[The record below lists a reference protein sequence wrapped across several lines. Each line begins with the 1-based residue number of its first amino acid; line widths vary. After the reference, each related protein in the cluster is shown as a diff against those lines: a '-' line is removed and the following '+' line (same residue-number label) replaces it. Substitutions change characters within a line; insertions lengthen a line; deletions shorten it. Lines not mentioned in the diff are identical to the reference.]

1 MRNQFRLLREFAQ
14 AKQGA
19 FALIYALALL
29 PVLAAVGLAIDYRN
43 AQAAQSEL
51 RDALDSALLSATRTY
66 AVNTFEDEDVRQQ
79 LAENAGRAIFEQNLA
94 DATIQVSP
102 AAINFTF
109 SPTNVSI
116 RAVVTGQVSLFFGG
130 LFGMDQLNLA
140 ASAGAQG
147 ADRRRVEVVLALDN
161 SGSMVN
167 NNRMVLMRAAA
178 QDFVDYLFDNGIED
192 NLYVGLVP
200 WTASVNISLDAPSN
214 NWSDN
219 PYNEIVPTHA
229 GTGVNGWSTPTTSQI
244 NTYAVMPRL
253 FRDFTRRGGN
263 AVSDLPPPFPVG
275 TITSTLGR
283 DTTPR
288 DGWEDQ
294 LLIGFDRNT
303 GNYRDFS
310 YQNTLSTQLLRA
322 ATNSAGWRGCI
333 RAADNERLVNSSS
346 VVTAP
351 LTDALPASGARWQ
364 PWILE
369 TGVAGNI
376 YPDSGGDRQFGCAAP
391 MLGLSGD
398 RRQIKQALEKM
409 RAEGS
414 TYQDIG
420 LSWAL
425 RMLSPRSEWHALFRY
440 SSENAPRPFDTTR
453 TRKVIVLLTDGQNSA
468 NANGEEYYGCD
479 ANVGEASDN
488 QQNSSGAWIRRNGA
502 GGCWRAAGVNRI
514 NNTTLDNLTLD
525 ACQAIRGTYQ
535 VELYTIAVDV
545 TNAAAISLLDRCAGG
560 PNSPRFENITGTQIG
575 SVLLSIARDSL
586 RLTE

>member
-29 PVLAAVGLAIDYRN
+29 PVLGAVGLAMDYRN

-66 AVNTFEDEDVRQQ
+66 ALNTFQDEDVRQQ
-79 LAENAGRAIFEQNLA
+79 LAEDAGRAIFEQNLA
-94 DATIQVSP
+94 DATIEVSP

-116 RAVVTGQVSLFFGG
+116 RAAVTGQVSLIFGG
-130 LFGMDQLNLA
+130 LFGMDQLDLA

-161 SGSMVN
+161 SGSMIS

-200 WTASVNISLDAPSN
+200 WTASVNMALDAPNN
-214 NWSDN
+214 NWDDD

-229 GTGVNGWSTPTTSQI
+229 GTGINGWSMPTNSQI
-244 NTYAVMPRL
+244 NTYAVMPDA
-253 FRDFTRRGGN
+253 FRNFTRRGGN
-263 AVSDLPPPFPVG
+263 RVTASPPNYPVG
-275 TITSTLGR
+275 TNTSTLGR

-288 DGWEDQ
+288 DGLEDQ
-294 LLIGFDRNT
+294 LGIGFDRNT
-303 GNYRDFS
+303 GTYRDVS
-310 YQNTLSTQLLRA
+310 YSNTQNAQLLRNV
-322 ATNSAGWRGCI
+322 TGNVGWRGCV
-333 RAADNERLVNSSS
+333 RAADGERQVNSSG

-351 LTDALPASGARWQ
+351 LTDAPPAAGARWA
-364 PWILE
+364 PWITESGL
-369 TGVAGNI
+369 T
-376 YPDSGGDRQFGCAAP
+376 YPNSGDFQFGCPAP

-409 RAEGS
+409 RAEGG

-425 RMLSPRSEWHALFRY
+425 RMLSPRSEWTNLFRY
-440 SSENAPRPFDTTR
+440 SSQNAPKPFDNTR
-453 TRKVIVLLTDGQNSA
+453 TRKVVVLLTDGQNSSLA
-468 NANGEEYYGCD
+468 NNEEYYGCD

-488 QQNSSGAWIRRNGA
+488 LQDINGAWIRRNGA
-502 GGCWRAAGVNRI
+502 GGCWRAQGVNRI

-525 ACQAIRGTYQ
+525 ACFALRNTYQ
-535 VELYTIAVDV
+535 IEVYTIAVDV

-560 PNSPRFENITGTQIG
+560 PNSPRFENITGTEIR
-575 SVLLSIARDSL
+575 SALLNIARDSL

>member
-1 MRNQFRLLREFAQ
+1 MRIQFESLRDFAR

-29 PVLAAVGLAIDYRN
+29 PVLGGVGLAIDYRN

-66 AVNTFEDEDVRQQ
+66 ALNTFEAENVRQQ
-79 LAENAGRAIFEQNLA
+79 LSDAAGRAIFEQNLS
-94 DATIQVSP
+94 DATVEVSP
-102 AAINFTF
+102 AAITFTY

-116 RAVVTGQVSLFFGG
+116 RAVVTGQVDLIFGG
-130 LFGMDQLNLA
+130 LFGMDHLSLG
-140 ASAGAQG
+140 ASASAQG
-147 ADRRRVEVVLALDN
+147 SDRRRVEVVLVLDN

-178 QDFVDYLFDNGIED
+178 QDFVDYLFDNGVED

-200 WTASVNISLDAPSN
+200 WTVSVNTAVDAPSN

-219 PYNEIVPTHA
+219 PYNEVVPGA
-229 GTGVNGWSTPTTSQI
+229 GGTGVGGWSMPSTSRI

-253 FRDFTRRGGN
+253 FRNFTRRAGN
-263 AVSDLPPPFPVG
+263 RVTDMPPNYPVG
-275 TITSTLGR
+275 TNTSTLGR

-288 DGWEDQ
+288 DGLEDQ
-294 LLIGFDRNT
+294 LLIGFDRTT
-303 GNYRDFS
+303 GTYRDVS
-310 YQNTLSTQLLRA
+310 YSNTQNAQLLRNV
-322 ATNSAGWRGCI
+322 TGNVGWRGCV
-333 RAADNERLVNSSS
+333 RAADGERQVDSSG

-351 LTDALPASGARWQ
+351 LTDAPPAGGTFWA
-364 PWILE
+364 PWITE
-369 TGVAGNI
+369 SGTT
-376 YPDSGGDRQFGCAAP
+376 YPNSGDFQYGCPAP

-398 RRQIKQALEKM
+398 RRQIKQALERM
-409 RAEGS
+409 RAEGG

-420 LSWAL
+420 LTWAL
-425 RMLSPRSEWHALFRY
+425 RMLSPRSEWTTFFRY
-440 SSENAPRPFDTTR
+440 SSGNAPQPFDNTR
-453 TRKVIVLLTDGQNSA
+453 TRKVVVLLTDGQNSSLA
-468 NANGEEYYGCD
+468 NNEEYYGCD

-525 ACQAIRGTYQ
+525 ACLALRNSYQ
-535 VELYTIAVDV
+535 IELFTIAVDV
-545 TNAAAISLLDRCAGG
+545 TNAAALSLLDRCAGG
-560 PNSPRFENITGTQIG
+560 PNSPRFENITGSQIS
-575 SVLLSIARDSL
+575 SVLLNIAEDSL

>member
-1 MRNQFRLLREFAQ
+1 MQSQFKSLRDFAR

-29 PVLAAVGLAIDYRN
+29 PVLGAVGLAIDYRN

-66 AVNTFEDEDVRQQ
+66 ALNTFQDEAVRQQ
-79 LAENAGRAIFEQNLA
+79 LSADAGRAIFEQNLA
-94 DATIQVSP
+94 DATIEVSP

-116 RAVVTGQVSLFFGG
+116 RAAVTGQVSLIFGG
-130 LFGMDQLNLA
+130 LFGLNQLDLA
-140 ASAGAQG
+140 ASASAQG

-214 NWSDN
+214 NWSSN
-219 PYNEIVPTHA
+219 LYNETVPTHS
-229 GTGVNGWSTPTTSQI
+229 GTGVNGWSTPTTSQV
-244 NTYAVMPRL
+244 NTYALMPRL
-253 FRDFTRRGGN
+253 FRDFTRRGGDPVT
-263 AVSDLPPPFPVG
+263 ASPPPFPVG
-275 TITSTLGR
+275 TNVSTLGR
-283 DTTPR
+283 DTAPR

-294 LLIGFDRNT
+294 LLIGFDRNS

-310 YQNTLSTQLLRA
+310 YQNTQNTQLLRT
-322 ATNSAGWRGCI
+322 ATNNAGWRGCI
-333 RAADNERLVNSSS
+333 RAADGERQVNSSS

-351 LTDALPASGARWQ
+351 LTDAPPAAGARWQ

-376 YPDSGGDRQFGCAAP
+376 YPDNGDRQFGCAAP

-425 RMLSPRSEWHALFRY
+425 RMLSPRSEWNTLFRY
-440 SSENAPRPFDTTR
+440 SSQNAPKAFDPTK

-502 GGCWRAAGVNRI
+502 GGCWRAAGINRI

-525 ACQAIRGTYQ
+525 ACLAIRNTYQ

-560 PNSPRFENITGTQIG
+560 PNSPRFENITGSQIG
-575 SVLLSIARDSL
+575 SVLLNIAKDSL